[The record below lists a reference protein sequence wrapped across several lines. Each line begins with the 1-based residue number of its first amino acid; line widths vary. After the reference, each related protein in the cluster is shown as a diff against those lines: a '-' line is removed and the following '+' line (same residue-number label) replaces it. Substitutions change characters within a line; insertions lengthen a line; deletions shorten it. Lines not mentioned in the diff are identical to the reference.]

1 MCFLLFNTVEVWS
14 NSKGHYKFKRRIYSN
29 TTTNEPNKFKS
40 SHVSSS
46 VVLISL
52 ATISPQPVTTTDLK
66 PNHRREP

>member
-14 NSKGHYKFKRRIYSN
+14 HSKGQLKFKRRNYSN

-40 SHVSSS
+40 SHVYSS